1 MKARLHNW
9 DQTRVCTEQ
18 MTSKMKKQTNRNTPA
33 CRRRKKCANHVADK
47 VVISKIYKELYLN
60 NNKTIILFSSGEKM

>member
-18 MTSKMKKQTNRNTPA
+18 MTSKMKKQTNKQTNKTPA
-33 CRRRKKCANHVADK
+33 CRIRKKCANHVADK

-60 NNKTIILFSSGEKM
+60 NNKTIILF